1 MTDVQTQEDI
11 QAQTKRAP
19 RPRKQK
25 ILVAAI
31 AGGMLAAGGL
41 AYSLSSGKTVS
52 TDDAYTD
59 GRAITVAPHVAGY
72 VEALDVTDNQ
82 FVHAGQVLVRV
93 QCTDY
98 MAARAHA
105 QGNLE
110 STQGQLAAAQSQL
123 QLARITYPA
132 KLAEAQATLATQRAN
147 LFKTQSEFERQ
158 HAIPAEA
165 TTSHNVDYATADRNA
180 AESQVQEAQAQ
191 QRIAQPVELHIADA
205 EARVQQLQGEVK
217 TGQAD
222 LDQANLNVGWCD
234 IKAPQDGWVTKR
246 AVEKGDYVQVGQ
258 QLFSIVS
265 PEVWVTANFKENEL
279 THMRAG
285 QQVSIAVDA
294 WPNLKLKG
302 HVDSIQL
309 GSGGRFTAF
318 PAENATGNFVK
329 IVQRVPVK
337 IVIDS
342 GMKPDRPLPL
352 NLSVEPTVELR

>member
-1 MTDVQTQEDI
+1 MTDVQVKEDI
-11 QAQTKRAP
+11 QAQITRAP
-19 RPRKQK
+19 RSRKHK
-25 ILVAAI
+25 IFAAAI
-31 AGGMLAAGGL
+31 AGAMLAAVGIG
-41 AYSLSSGKTVS
+41 YSLMSGKNVS

-72 VEALDVTDNQ
+72 IGALDVTDNQ
-82 FVHAGQVLVRV
+82 FVRAGQVLVQV

-98 MAARAHA
+98 MAARGHA
-105 QGNLE
+105 QGSLE
-110 STQGQLAAAQSQL
+110 STEGQLASAQSQL
-123 QLARITYPA
+123 ALAKITYPA
-132 KLAEAQATLATQRAN
+132 MLAEAQATLATQRAD
-147 LFKTQSEFERQ
+147 LFKAQSEFVRQ
-158 HAIPAEA
+158 HEIPAEA

-180 AESQVQEAQAQ
+180 AESHVQEAQAQ
-191 QRIAQPVELHIADA
+191 QRIAEPVDLHIADA
-205 EARVQQLQGEVK
+205 EARVKQLEGEVK

-234 IKAPQDGWVTKR
+234 IRAPQDGWVTR
-246 AVEKGDYVQVGQ
+246 RQVEKGDYVQVGQ
-258 QLFSIVS
+258 QIFSIVS
-265 PEVWVTANFKENEL
+265 PEVWVTANFKENQL

-285 QQVSIAVDA
+285 QRVSIAVDA
-294 WPNLKLKG
+294 YPNLKLKG

-342 GMKPDRPLPL
+342 GMNPRQRLPL